1 MRPAERSR
9 LLLAL
14 TLLQPAASEVGEME
28 VKAAQVRMA
37 IHSEDCYLGKVVY
50 MLQEEP
56 SLARMIDRNCAPRP
70 THRRDSSRAAAG
82 APAPLAPPRRS
93 H

>member
-1 MRPAERSR
+1 MRPRSR

-56 SLARMIDRNCAPRP
+56 SLARMIDRNCTPYRGRRWRPR
-70 THRRDSSRAAAG
+70 SAGVAG

>member
-1 MRPAERSR
+1 MRPADRTR

-14 TLLQPAASEVGEME
+14 LLLQPQPAAGDVAEME

-56 SLARMIDRNCAPRP
+56 SLARMIDRNCTPYRGPAPR
-70 THRRDSSRAAAG
+70 
-82 APAPLAPPRRS
+82 S